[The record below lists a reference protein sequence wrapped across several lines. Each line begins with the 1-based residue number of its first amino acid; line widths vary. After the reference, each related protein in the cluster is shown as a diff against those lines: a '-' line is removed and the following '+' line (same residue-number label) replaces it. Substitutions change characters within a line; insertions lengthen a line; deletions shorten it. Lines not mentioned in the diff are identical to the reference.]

1 VWKNRTNHVMN
12 EILDIFRSHKG
23 YAFLKTLKQKG
34 VHVDQIRKLLN
45 DGIIEKI
52 KPGLYKLVD
61 IPISAQQGMIDICLA
76 MPRAVIC
83 LHSALSYY
91 ELTTT
96 VPVIIMAALPRNSKP
111 VKIFYPPVQ
120 VFKFSDQ
127 YYYHGIKKVNTEFGT
142 LRIYDIEKTLVDCF
156 RFRKKLG
163 EDVAREGLKNY
174 LSQSNYD
181 LNKLIQ
187 YAKKGRAYQIMK
199 PYLEALIIS

>member
-1 VWKNRTNHVMN
+1 MS
-12 EILDIFRSHKG
+12 EILDIFSSQRG

-45 DGIIEKI
+45 DGIIKKI

-76 MPRAVIC
+76 MPKAVIC

-127 YYYHGIKKVNTEFGT
+127 YYHYGIKQEDTEFGL
-142 LRIYDIEKTLVDCF
+142 LRTYEVEKTLVDCY
-156 RFRKKLG
+156 RFRK
-163 EDVAREGLKNY
+163 N
-174 LSQSNYD
+174 
-181 LNKLIQ
+181 
-187 YAKKGRAYQIMK
+187 
-199 PYLEALIIS
+199 